1 MSVRVITIDFW
12 NTLVDSSNG
21 EGRNRHRAEVL
32 MAEAERLG
40 VSVTFDQVKQAGEHA
55 WAFFR
60 QIWLEEVRTPLTHEM
75 VEQMW
80 QELGLPDDPEAK
92 ARVEEV
98 YKRGIL
104 DHPPAVLP
112 GVAEALPALA
122 ERFTL
127 GIVSDTAISSGE
139 ILKEVLENAGLL
151 EHFSHFSF
159 SDETGVAKP
168 HPKAYQTIL
177 EPASAA
183 PTEALHIGDIE
194 RTDVAGARDLDM
206 FAILYAGDHGNSV
219 VKSDVSTTRAHRV
232 AHHWNEIVDLLREGH
247 IWK

>member
-32 MAEAERLG
+32 MAEAARLG
-40 VSVTFDQVKQAGEHA
+40 VDLTYDQVKEAGQNA
-55 WAFFR
+55 WGFFR
-60 QIWLEEVRTPLTHEM
+60 QVWLEEVRTPLTHEM
-75 VEQMW
+75 VDHMW
-80 QELGLPDDPEAK
+80 QELGLPDDQEAK
-92 ARVEEV
+92 ARVEDV
-98 YKRGIL
+98 YKKGIL

-112 GVAEALPALA
+112 GVAEALPRLA
-122 ERFTL
+122 EHFTL

-139 ILKEVLENAGLL
+139 ILKEVLDNAGLL
-151 EHFSHFSF
+151 GYFSHFSF

-168 HPKAYQTIL
+168 HPKAYTTIL
-177 EPASAA
+177 EPASVG

-206 FAILYAGDHGNSV
+206 FAILYAGDHMNSV
-219 VKSDVSTTRAHRV
+219 VKSDVATTRAHIV
-232 AHHWNEIVDLLREGH
+232 AHHWEEIVQAISDGH
-247 IWK
+247 IWR

>member
-32 MAEAERLG
+32 IAEAKRLG
-40 VSVTFDQVKQAGEHA
+40 VDLTYDQVKLAGQNA

-60 QIWLEEVRTPLTHEM
+60 QVWLEEVRTPLTHEM
-75 VEQMW
+75 VDHIW
-80 QELGLPDDPEAK
+80 QELGLPENPEAQ

-98 YKRGIL
+98 YKKGIL

-112 GVAEALPALA
+112 GVAEALPHLA
-122 ERFTL
+122 EHFTL

-139 ILKEVLENAGLL
+139 ILKEVLDNAGLL
-151 EHFSHFSF
+151 QYSSHFSF
-159 SDETGVAKP
+159 SDATRVAKP
-168 HPKAYQTIL
+168 HPKAYTTIL
-177 EPASAA
+177 EPAAVG

-219 VKSDVSTTRAHRV
+219 VKSDITATRAHIV
-232 AHHWNEIVDLLREGH
+232 AHHWDEIVQAIIEGH
-247 IWK
+247 IWR